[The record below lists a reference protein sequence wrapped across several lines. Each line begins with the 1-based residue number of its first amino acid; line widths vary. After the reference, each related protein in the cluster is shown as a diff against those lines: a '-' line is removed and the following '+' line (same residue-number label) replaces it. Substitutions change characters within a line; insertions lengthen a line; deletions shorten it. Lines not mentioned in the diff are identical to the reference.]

1 MNSNDTALDWD
12 ADLSSSNGECDSFA
26 GRLGAVLGEKSVASF
41 ARRCAVS
48 EGLLRRYLA
57 GHSQPGLDKLVA
69 TAAAAGVSLG
79 WLGAGSSCEKN
90 AAEFDPVSDLELQSF
105 INLPVFYPS
114 DGGERTRRDT
124 YFNARIPQKLD
135 RGGNLRLSQRPLWS
149 WGIRW
154 SQTSGKVT
162 LCSLI
167 ERRLA

>member
-135 RGGNLRLSQRPLWS
+135 RGGTCGYPNGPCGLGGFDGAKHLGRLRCAL
-149 WGIRW
+149 
-154 SQTSGKVT
+154 
-162 LCSLI
+162 
-167 ERRLA
+167 